1 MTMSEFSAWA
11 QAKMDQCNV
20 HDEVETSKLIAEI
33 MKKFFAMGK
42 SESDLSEVN

>member
-20 HDEVETSKLIAEI
+20 HDEVETSKVIVEI
-33 MKKFFAMGK
+33 MKKFFTIGE
-42 SESDLSEVN
+42 SEYDSNNVN